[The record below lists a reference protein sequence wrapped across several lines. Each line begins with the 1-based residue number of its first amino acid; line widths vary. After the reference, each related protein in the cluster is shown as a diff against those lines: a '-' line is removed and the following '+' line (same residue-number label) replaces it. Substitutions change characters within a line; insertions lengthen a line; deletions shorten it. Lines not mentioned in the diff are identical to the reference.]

1 MEADLQ
7 RETEQQKGNAN
18 EAEEWGRGESDAP
31 HQLLQA
37 GASRCG
43 RRLSLT
49 GMILFFKV
57 AVILTN

>member
-37 GASRCG
+37 AAVAASDGPPQSHRYDF
-43 RRLSLT
+43 
-49 GMILFFKV
+49 IL
-57 AVILTN
+57 